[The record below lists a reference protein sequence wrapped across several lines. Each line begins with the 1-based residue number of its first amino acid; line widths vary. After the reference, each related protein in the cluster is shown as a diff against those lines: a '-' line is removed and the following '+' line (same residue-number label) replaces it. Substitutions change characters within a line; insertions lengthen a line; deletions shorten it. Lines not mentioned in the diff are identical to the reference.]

1 MDKGREIAE
10 RIKENIKRVIVGK
23 DETISLLITALVSGG
38 HVLLLDMP
46 GTGKTKLAKSL
57 AKSLSLEFGRIQFTP
72 DLLPSDIL
80 GLNYFSQKEGE
91 FIFRKGPVFTSVLL
105 ADEINRATPRTQSS
119 LLECMEEHQV
129 TIDGETRKLSDPF
142 FVIATENPIETAG
155 TYPLPE
161 AQTDR
166 FFMVL
171 EMGYPTKSEEID
183 ILSRFSISDPLDTLE
198 SVCSK
203 EDLDTMKKEAEEVYI
218 HPDVLM
224 YIASIS
230 EATRE
235 KEGMGISPRG
245 TIALMLGARAWAMLE
260 GYDYVTPSHV
270 KKVAPYILSH
280 RMGKDIKRG
289 RKEINSI
296 LSSLPVPTEEWGK
309 RQ

>member
-1 MDKGREIAE
+1 M
-10 RIKENIKRVIVGK
+10 
-23 DETISLLITALVSGG
+23 
-38 HVLLLDMP
+38 
-46 GTGKTKLAKSL
+46 
-57 AKSLSLEFGRIQFTP
+57 
-72 DLLPSDIL
+72 
-80 GLNYFSQKEGE
+80 
-91 FIFRKGPVFTSVLL
+91 
-105 ADEINRATPRTQSS
+105 
-119 LLECMEEHQV
+119 

-203 EDLDTMKKEAEEVYI
+203 EDLDTMKKEADEVYI

-245 TIALMLGARAWAMLE
+245 TIALMRGARAWAMLE

-280 RMGKDIKRG
+280 RMGKDINRG

-309 RQ
+309 RK